1 MTAPQSTATPLGAR
15 PGQGWRA
22 DVLLAAPGGQQ
33 GNGSRGDLSR
43 RVTPP
48 RRGVPRPAS
57 TASTASC
64 SSPSPISVP
73 VPTPAHPTLRAIRVR
88 RSPR

>member
-1 MTAPQSTATPLGAR
+1 MTAPQSTAVPLVAR

-57 TASTASC
+57 TASL
-64 SSPSPISVP
+64 SPISVP
-73 VPTPAHPTLRAIRVR
+73 VPTPAHPTPRAIRVR